1 MIYQKLRGNINL
13 NYGFLGKIIRI
24 NLSDKSIN
32 IEKPDEIFY
41 RTYMGGKGFIAH
53 YLLKEVKANIDP
65 LGEENKLIIAAGI
78 LTGLPVAGVPR
89 FAVGAKSPLT
99 GGYGQSE
106 AGGFWGPELKK
117 AGYDGIIIE
126 GKSSIPV
133 YIYINDD
140 KIEIRSAK
148 VIWGMETGD
157 SQDAI
162 FRELKDKS
170 VKVLQIGPAGE
181 NLVKYACILNGL
193 KHANGRN
200 GLGAVMGSKGL
211 RAVVVKGTKKIP
223 FHDNERISKIGK
235 SFLSYYM
242 KNPLTRG
249 LYEYGTVAG
258 IMSNNAGGI
267 LPTRN
272 FNDGEFDNAE
282 NISAEKMV
290 DTILKKRVGCYACA
304 VRCKRKVE
312 VQTKDIKV
320 EGKYGGPEYETV
332 ASFGSLC
339 GNDNL
344 EIIAKANELCN
355 RLGMDT
361 ISAGMT
367 VAFAMECFENGIL
380 NEDDFDGTNF
390 SYGNQE
396 AILDMINRIAKREGI
411 GNILAE
417 GSEAAAKIIGKG
429 CGEFVLCVKGQEL
442 AMHEPR
448 GKVGVGIGYA
458 VCETGADHM
467 VIGHDTLFGK
477 TGFTLDSVKPFGILE
492 PVDTVDLSWKKIRI
506 FVYLQRWWSFFN
518 MAGICNFVPV
528 PRGAMPV
535 SDVVELVK
543 AATGWE
549 TSLWELMTAGER
561 AINMA
566 RLFNLREGFT
576 SDDDTLPDRL
586 FGGLKKGRLKGNY
599 IPREDFKEAIST
611 YYSMMGWDEKGVPT
625 KGKLLELNISP
636 EYF

>member
-1 MIYQKLRGNINL
+1 MK
-13 NYGFLGKIIRI
+13 YGYLGKIIRI
-24 NLSDKSIN
+24 NLSDKSIK
-32 IEKPDEIFY
+32 IEEPDDIFY

-53 YLLKEVKANIDP
+53 YLLKELQPNIDP
-65 LGEENKLIIAAGI
+65 LGEENKMIIASGI

-117 AGYDGIIIE
+117 AGYDGMIIE
-126 GKSSIPV
+126 GKSAKPV
-133 YIYINDD
+133 YIYIKDE
-140 KIEIRSAK
+140 KIEIRDAG

-157 SQDAI
+157 AQDAI
-162 FRELKDKS
+162 FRELEDKS

-181 NLVKYACILNGL
+181 KLVKYACILNGL

-211 RAVVVKGTKKIP
+211 KAVVVKGTKKIP
-223 FHDNERISKIGK
+223 FHDNEKISKIGK

-242 KNPLTRG
+242 ENPLTRG
-249 LYEYGTVAG
+249 LYEYGTIAG
-258 IMSNNAGGI
+258 VMGNNAGGI

-282 NISAEKMV
+282 KISAETMV
-290 DTILKKRVGCYACA
+290 DTILKKRKGCYACA
-304 VRCKRKVE
+304 VRCKRMVE
-312 VQTKDIKV
+312 VESDDIKV
-320 EGKYGGPEYETV
+320 DGKYGGPEYETV

-367 VAFAMECFENGIL
+367 IAFAMECFENNILTEEDIDGIKL
-380 NEDDFDGTNF
+380 
-390 SYGNQE
+390 SYGNQKG
-396 AILDMINRIAKREGI
+396 ILEMIERIAKREGI
-411 GNILAE
+411 GDLLAE
-417 GSEAAAKIIGKG
+417 GSEAAAAKIGKG
-429 CGEFVLCVKGQEL
+429 AEKFVLCVKGQEL

-477 TGFTLDSVKPFGILE
+477 KGFTLDSVKPFGILE
-492 PVDTVDLSWKKIRI
+492 PVDTLDLSWKKIRA
-506 FVYLQRWWSFFN
+506 FVYLQKWWSFFN
-518 MAGICNFVPV
+518 MTGICDFVPV
-528 PRGAMPV
+528 PRGAMPAA
-535 SDVVELVK
+535 DVVALVK

-549 TSLWELMTAGER
+549 TSLWELMIAGER
-561 AINMA
+561 SINMA

-576 SDDDTLPDRL
+576 SEDDTLPDRL
-586 FGGLKKGRLKGNY
+586 FEGLKKGRLKGNY
-599 IPREDFKEAIST
+599 IPREEFDEAIST

-625 KGKLLELNISP
+625 KGKLLELNITP
-636 EYF
+636 DYF